1 MAIINDEKDLEI
13 LREGGKILASIL
25 SQAANEIRP
34 GAKGDDIDAFFEKT
48 VLENGGSPSFKNYSP
63 GMNVSAFPA
72 SLCLSIND
80 EVVHGIPFGKVLKE
94 GDLVGLDAGVMY
106 KGFFTDMAITVPVGE
121 ISEENKRL
129 LDVCKSAL
137 QAGIK
142 VTKSGVKTGAVGSAI
157 QDIVEQNG
165 FSVVRTLIGHGVG
178 KAVHEPPEVPNFGL
192 PDEGVELVE
201 GMIIAIEP
209 MINVGGYKI
218 VLNDDGWTWRTKD
231 GSNSAH
237 FEHTVRVTKNGAE
250 IITI

>member
-94 GDLVGLDAGVMY
+94 GDLVGQAAGFQIIMQPFRRSRID
-106 KGFFTDMAITVPVGE
+106 GRSQNDELPV
-121 ISEENKRL
+121 
-129 LDVCKSAL
+129 V
-137 QAGIK
+137 
-142 VTKSGVKTGAVGSAI
+142 
-157 QDIVEQNG
+157 
-165 FSVVRTLIGHGVG
+165 
-178 KAVHEPPEVPNFGL
+178 
-192 PDEGVELVE
+192 
-201 GMIIAIEP
+201 
-209 MINVGGYKI
+209 
-218 VLNDDGWTWRTKD
+218 
-231 GSNSAH
+231 
-237 FEHTVRVTKNGAE
+237 
-250 IITI
+250 